1 MPKYNSNV
9 KVKYYIYKIT
19 NILNG
24 KVYIGQHKQ
33 VSTKAVDKY
42 MGSGVLIKKAQLKYG
57 LSNFT
62 KEILEE
68 CTAENKDEREEFYI
82 KQYNS
87 LVPNGYNITRGG
99 QKAETTLG
107 TTVYTD
113 GRHLRYIK
121 PGESIPL
128 GFYKGVPTISVTHKK
143 KMSKAAQGI
152 NKGNIPWN
160 KGLSKLNDSVY
171 KNALNAKTTI
181 INQGILAGKYNPR
194 AKTYKLTSP
203 LGVEYLVVGELR
215 NFCIRHNLSY
225 AMISKYRDKGII
237 VKVKC
242 ATNQSPQS
250 ANTYGWKCDVIK
262 TNTAKEA
269 RERRNI
275 LYQKLYEE
283 NKLSKR
289 QQNINKLEKY
299 YSNNK

>member
-68 CTAENKDEREEFYI
+68 CTVENKDEREEFYI

-99 QKAETTLG
+99 QKGETTLG

-113 GRHLRYIK
+113 GIHLRYIK

-152 NKGNIPWN
+152 NKGNTPWN

-194 AKTYKLTSP
+194 AQTYKLTSP
-203 LGVEYLVVGELR
+203 LGMEYLVVGELR

-250 ANTYGWKCDVIK
+250 ANTYGWKCDLIK